1 MLRKARYLI
10 ITVLLMPVL
19 ASAAVNSVG
28 IPTGGIWFSK
38 EPFFVGDQITVNTL
52 VFNATPNVI
61 RGSLELLDGPTI
73 LQQKDVALD
82 SGDSKVISFPVQV
95 TRGKHAYHIR
105 VAGGDFTGEGGTP
118 IVVRTTG
125 DYVAQTVELKREAV
139 VNPALATTPVEPKS
153 TSSVGIATTS
163 AITSKDAQGVA
174 DAIEKVLPAKVVEP
188 VVNFAV
194 PIIGAT
200 ESFRVDQANANTKR
214 IDGTI
219 GDLARQIGVAKVLGA
234 STEATSSAKAASQ
247 AVPEKTSAWA
257 IFGKGITSNNFIQS
271 PFGYIKL
278 FFFLL
283 YHAVVSAAWLFYG
296 LSALIL
302 VKIFLYVKSLIFP
315 PAV

>member
-1 MLRKARYLI
+1 MLRNARYLF
-10 ITVLLMPVL
+10 ITALFLPVF

-52 VFNATPNVI
+52 VFNASPDVI
-61 RGSLELLDGPTI
+61 RGSLELLDGLTI
-73 LQQKDVALD
+73 LQQKDIAVD
-82 SGDSKVISFPVQV
+82 SGDSKVLSFPVQV
-95 TRGKHAYHIR
+95 TRGKHSYHIR
-105 VAGGDFTGEGGTP
+105 VAGGDFTGAGGTS
-118 IVVRTTG
+118 ISVKTTG
-125 DYVAQTVELKREAV
+125 DYVAQTALLNREAS
-139 VNPALATTPVEPKS
+139 VNPTLAALPAGAAS
-153 TSSVGIATTS
+153 TSVVDIATTTV
-163 AITSKDAQGVA
+163 ITGKDAQGLA
-174 DAIEKVLPAKVVEP
+174 DTIEQVLPAKVVEP

-219 GDLARQIGVAKVLGA
+219 GDIAKQIGIAKVLGV
-234 STEATSSAKAASQ
+234 STEATTTGKASLQ
-247 AVPEKTSAWA
+247 ALPEKTSAWS
-257 IFGKGITSNNFIQS
+257 IFGKGVTSGNFIQS

-283 YHAVVSAAWLFYG
+283 YHAIVSAAWLFYG

-315 PAV
+315 AAV